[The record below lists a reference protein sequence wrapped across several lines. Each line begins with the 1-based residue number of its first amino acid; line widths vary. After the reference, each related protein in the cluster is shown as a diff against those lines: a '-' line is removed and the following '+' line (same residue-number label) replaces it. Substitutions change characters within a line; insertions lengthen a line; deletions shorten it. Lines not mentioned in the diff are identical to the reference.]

1 MNNKARRFLS
11 FFLSVV
17 MVLSL
22 LNGFVLPAKEAE
34 AAPATLNGY
43 TDFSDKLV
51 SHEITVDGQKLN
63 SGDTIN
69 PNDSFA
75 LKLSFKINNMIEMSE
90 GGLKYFFKL
99 PDHISIGNQG
109 SVSNQKT
116 LYNSKRDAI
125 GSYYI
130 LDDVIYV
137 EFPGYYD
144 GVNAFFEMEASWD
157 DTNNRSKIK
166 GNNKK

>member
-1 MNNKARRFLS
+1 MNNKVRRFISL
-11 FFLSVV
+11 FLSVV

-63 SGDTIN
+63 NGDTIN
-69 PNDSFA
+69 PSESFS
-75 LKLSFKINNMIEMSE
+75 LKLSFEIKNISDMAT

-109 SVSNQKT
+109 SESDQKT
-116 LYNSKRDAI
+116 LYNSRRDAI

-130 LDDVIYV
+130 LDD
-137 EFPGYYD
+137 F
-144 GVNAFFEMEASWD
+144 
-157 DTNNRSKIK
+157 KIEHYE
-166 GNNKK
+166 